1 MIVVDASALV
11 EILLNT
17 EVGRR
22 IDAAIG
28 AHEMS
33 APELLDSEVC
43 SVLARLERAGELAA
57 HRVDTA
63 VADLALAPVDRFP
76 HVPLLNRV
84 RHLWH
89 NISAYDAWYVALA
102 ESLDCGLVTIDR
114 RLARAADIVIP
125 VTLVPR

>member
-1 MIVVDASALV
+1 MIVIDASAMV

-22 IDAAIG
+22 ADAAIG
-28 AHEMS
+28 VQEMS

-43 SVLARLERAGELAA
+43 SAIARLERAGELTA
-57 HRVDTA
+57 HRVDAA

-76 HVPLLNRV
+76 HVPLLSRV

-102 ESLDCGLVTIDR
+102 ESLGCGLVTIDG
-114 RLARAADIVIP
+114 RLARAPDVAIE